1 MRRKASILDGI
12 SLRKFDISKETY
24 DRFNGAEKEIAITI
38 DKFLKAVDLYVKE
51 NKQYP
56 KPQYNPLNRV
66 NY

>member
-51 NKQYP
+51 NK
-56 KPQYNPLNRV
+56 
-66 NY
+66 